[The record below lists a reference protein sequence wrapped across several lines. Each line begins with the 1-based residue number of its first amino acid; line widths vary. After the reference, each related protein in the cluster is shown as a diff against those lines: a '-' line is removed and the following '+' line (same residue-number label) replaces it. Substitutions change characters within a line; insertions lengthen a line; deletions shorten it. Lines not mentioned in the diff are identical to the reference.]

1 MPLLTASAYAA
12 TSQFRGNIGAMIVDA
27 DPVVKFVMLV
37 LLIFS
42 IFSWG
47 IILQKWI
54 GLSRARTRA
63 RVILE
68 AVSRPSSMAK
78 IQDTVQRAGDC
89 PVAGLFHEAQDEIN
103 RLAGKAGPLNQS
115 MLTNIEVRMANSQSR
130 HNLDLTHGLGFLAS
144 ISNASPF
151 IGLFGTVW
159 GIMDS
164 FREIGL
170 RGSANLAT
178 VAPGISEALI
188 ATAAGLFVAIP
199 AVLFYNFFS
208 GMITHVSG
216 QMDQFQ
222 MDFMNWLRRGMLH
235 ADTK

>member
-1 MPLLTASAYAA
+1 MPYLSATAYAA
-12 TSQFRGNIGAMIVDA
+12 TSQFRGNIGAMIVDS
-27 DPVVKFVMLV
+27 DPVVKLV
-37 LLIFS
+37 LLVLFIFS
-42 IFSWG
+42 IFSWA

-54 GLSRARTRA
+54 SLSRARR
-63 RVILE
+63 RGQRILE
-68 AVSRPSSMAK
+68 TLSGSGSMVDLLNNVK
-78 IQDTVQRAGDC
+78 QAGEC
-89 PVAGLFHEAQDEIN
+89 PVAQLFHEAQDE
-103 RLAGKAGPLNQS
+103 LNKITAKSPTIPMS
-115 MLTNIEVRMANSQSR
+115 MMANVENRISSTSSKQTMG
-130 HNLDLTHGLGFLAS
+130 LGHGLGFLAS

-199 AVLFYNFFS
+199 AVLFYNYFT
-208 GMITHVSG
+208 GLITHLSA
-216 QMDQFQ
+216 QMEQFQ
-222 MDFMNWLRRGMLH
+222 IEFMNWIRRGLLH
-235 ADTK
+235 AGK